1 MRQLICRRTCEWLE
15 MGYTYRAVRISYLVR
30 LAEVAH
36 IHIGY
41 CKITTCYRAR
51 PYKRAQRCSVSSNI
65 IVVSTEGPEKF
76 ANTHSTCTQYIN
88 TLADDH
94 PLLLITAITTTGSRA
109 RKKQPGTG
117 GTHCKKSGISCSF

>member
-15 MGYTYRAVRISYLVR
+15 IGYTYRAVRISYLVR

-51 PYKRAQRCSVSSNI
+51 PDKRAQRCSVSSYCANLRFLVYMYVAVRPFGPAWAPCNAQRANVGPADRGSMVNI
-65 IVVSTEGPEKF
+65 IALKT
-76 ANTHSTCTQYIN
+76 A
-88 TLADDH
+88 TLV
-94 PLLLITAITTTGSRA
+94 LSR
-109 RKKQPGTG
+109 G
-117 GTHCKKSGISCSF
+117 